1 MLVLALGKG
10 RQQDMKRPPVKVILP
25 VFLAALVIIV
35 LVVKDYIPPRPSSD
49 GSLIKIIVY
58 TDFECGA
65 CGRLH
70 SEVEPEL
77 RERYVAT
84 GKAQI
89 EIRLLGAM
97 STDSRRAAE
106 AALCA
111 GDQGKLSEY
120 TDALFAAY
128 RAYSEGEDID
138 VFSAEALTSLAA
150 ELGLDEAAFANC
162 LNSQTKEAQVE
173 QNMNMAEADDVGC
186 LPTVLV
192 GDLKIECR
200 QPLEIYIQAVEEAL
214 AAQPP

>member
-1 MLVLALGKG
+1 
-10 RQQDMKRPPVKVILP
+10 MKRPSAKVILP
-25 VFLAALVIIV
+25 IVVVAIVIVV
-35 LVVKDYIPPRPSSD
+35 LVATGHIGQTPPPD
-49 GSLIKIIVY
+49 GSLLRIIIY

-77 RERYVAT
+77 REQYVAT

-120 TDALFAAY
+120 ADALFEAY

-138 VFSAEALTSLAA
+138 VFSVEALTQLAIA
-150 ELGLDEAAFANC
+150 LGLDEAAFATC
-162 LNSQTKEAQVE
+162 LSSQVKRAELE
-173 QNMNMAEADDVGC
+173 ENMNMALADGVGT
-186 LPTVLV
+186 LPAFLV
-192 GDLKIECR
+192 GNVTIQGRK
-200 QPLEIYIQAVEEAL
+200 PLDTYVQAIDEAL
-214 AAQPP
+214 AARAL

>member
-1 MLVLALGKG
+1 MRRLPAGI
-10 RQQDMKRPPVKVILP
+10 ILP
-25 VFLAALVIIV
+25 ISLAALAVIV
-35 LVVKDYIPPRPSSD
+35 LAVKGYIPPGPSCD
-49 GSLIKIIVY
+49 GSLLKIIIY

-89 EIRLLGAM
+89 EVRLLGAM
-97 STDSRRAAE
+97 SPDSRRAVE

-120 TDALFAAY
+120 TNALFDAY
-128 RAYSEGEDID
+128 RAYSEGEDTD

-150 ELGLDEAAFANC
+150 DLDLDGAALASC
-162 LNSQTKEAQVE
+162 MNSGTKKAQVE
-173 QNMNMAEADDVGC
+173 ENMNMAQANGVST
-186 LPTVLV
+186 LPALLV
-192 GDLKIECR
+192 GDFKIEGYK
-200 QPLEIYIQAVEEAL
+200 PLDTYTEAIDTVL
-214 AAQPP
+214 TAQPSR